1 MGVNSDAPSVH
12 VTSIYTSSAF
22 VTYSL
27 RAEIASNQKDDTMKD
42 KMLLRIGTAFMGL
55 GSIAVLGF
63 WVHATQPINDISRAP
78 QSIDLGPLL
87 VSDKETGADQ
97 AGTGIMT
104 QVEGTR
110 WSLLMRTVKLRGSI
124 TTPDLDWVL
133 QGLTQPPPSLPP
145 DIPQYLAPLTAATRR
160 LELMWVLGEAKSYF
174 PAQKEQIYSATNGYL
189 FSPEPNDKIGALGV
203 MRMLKDVRAVPK
215 VTALLKDPNEQ
226 VRKRAQKTLAAISE
240 TQ

>member
-1 MGVNSDAPSVH
+1 VQRSH
-12 VTSIYTSSAF
+12 
-22 VTYSL
+22 L

-55 GSIAVLGF
+55 GVIAVLGF
-63 WVHATQPINDISRAP
+63 WVHSRQPKSDTTHSPQIINQNLP
-78 QSIDLGPLL
+78 PM
-87 VSDKETGADQ
+87 SDQETGADQ

-110 WSLLMRTVKLRGSI
+110 WSLLMRTIKLRGSI
-124 TTPDLDWVL
+124 TTPELDWVL
-133 QGLTQPPPSLPP
+133 QGLTQSPPSLPP
-145 DIPQYLAPLTAATRR
+145 DIPQDLAPLTAATRR
-160 LELMWVLGEAKSYF
+160 LELMWVLGEAKSYS

>member
-1 MGVNSDAPSVH
+1 MQRSH
-12 VTSIYTSSAF
+12 
-22 VTYSL
+22 L

-63 WVHATQPINDISRAP
+63 WVHSRQPKSDTTHSPQIINQNLP
-78 QSIDLGPLL
+78 PM
-87 VSDKETGADQ
+87 SDQETGADQ

-110 WSLLMRTVKLRGSI
+110 WSLLMRTIKLRGSI
-124 TTPDLDWVL
+124 TTPELDWVL
-133 QGLTQPPPSLPP
+133 QGLTQSPPSLPP
-145 DIPQYLAPLTAATRR
+145 DIPQDLAPLTAATRR
-160 LELMWVLGEAKSYF
+160 LELMWVLGEAKSYS
-174 PAQKEQIYSATNGYL
+174 PAQKEQIYSATNCYL
-189 FSPEPNDKIGALGV
+189 FSPHPNDKIGALGV

>member
-1 MGVNSDAPSVH
+1 
-12 VTSIYTSSAF
+12 
-22 VTYSL
+22 
-27 RAEIASNQKDDTMKD
+27 MKD

-55 GSIAVLGF
+55 GVIAVLGF
-63 WVHATQPINDISRAP
+63 WVHSRQPKSDTTHSPQIINQNLP
-78 QSIDLGPLL
+78 PM
-87 VSDKETGADQ
+87 SDQETGADQ

-124 TTPDLDWVL
+124 MPPELDWVL

-160 LELMWVLGEAKSYF
+160 LELMWVLGEAKSYS
-174 PAQKEQIYSATNGYL
+174 PAQKERIYSATNGYL
-189 FSPEPNDKIGALGV
+189 FAPQPNDKIGALLV
-203 MRMLKDVRAVPK
+203 MRTLKDSRAAAPVK
-215 VTALLKDPNEQ
+215 LLINDPNEQ

-240 TQ
+240 TL

>member
-1 MGVNSDAPSVH
+1 
-12 VTSIYTSSAF
+12 
-22 VTYSL
+22 
-27 RAEIASNQKDDTMKD
+27 MKD

-63 WVHATQPINDISRAP
+63 WVHSRQPKSDTTHSPQIINQNLP
-78 QSIDLGPLL
+78 PM
-87 VSDKETGADQ
+87 SDRETGADQ

-104 QVEGTR
+104 QAEGTR
-110 WSLLMRTVKLRGSI
+110 WSLLMRTIKLRGSI
-124 TTPDLDWVL
+124 TTPELDWVL

-189 FSPEPNDKIGALGV
+189 FSPEPNDKIGALLV
-203 MRMLKDVRAVPK
+203 MRTMKDSRAVPK

>member
-1 MGVNSDAPSVH
+1 MQRSH
-12 VTSIYTSSAF
+12 
-22 VTYSL
+22 L

-55 GSIAVLGF
+55 GVIAVLGF
-63 WVHATQPINDISRAP
+63 WVHSRQPKSDTTHSPQIINQNLP
-78 QSIDLGPLL
+78 PM
-87 VSDKETGADQ
+87 SDQETGADQ

-110 WSLLMRTVKLRGSI
+110 WSLLMRTIKLRGSI
-124 TTPDLDWVL
+124 TTPELDWVL
-133 QGLTQPPPSLPP
+133 QGLTQSPPSLPP
-145 DIPQYLAPLTAATRR
+145 DIPQDLAPLTAATRR